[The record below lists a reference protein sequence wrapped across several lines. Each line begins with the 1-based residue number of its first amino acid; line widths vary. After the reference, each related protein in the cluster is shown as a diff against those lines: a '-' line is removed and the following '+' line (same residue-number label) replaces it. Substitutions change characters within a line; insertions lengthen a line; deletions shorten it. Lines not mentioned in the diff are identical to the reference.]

1 MNTPEGSIQQ
11 VRSLRELPQAV
22 DPSRDLWPGIE
33 SRLVPRRRTWAVPA
47 SLAAGLALVTLGVLI
62 GLQVREPA
70 APQVAQQ
77 VATTQGA
84 GTQIRAALMADP
96 GYQTHREELI
106 NSLPSKLAALP
117 PASRQR
123 VKVSLQ
129 AVQTAM
135 RTIEAELGRDAG
147 NALLQELL
155 INACQE
161 EMRVLTAVGDTSG
174 LFQEI

>member
-1 MNTPEGSIQQ
+1 MKIH
-11 VRSLRELPQAV
+11 SLGELPQAV
-22 DPSRDLWPGIE
+22 APSRDLWPAIE
-33 SRLVPRRRTWAVPA
+33 PRLVPRHRTWAVPA
-47 SLAAGLALVTLGVLI
+47 SLAAGIVLVTLGILI

-70 APQVAQQ
+70 TPQLAQQ
-77 VATTQGA
+77 GAATQGATLQGA

-96 GYQTHREELI
+96 AYQTHREELLD
-106 NSLPSKLAALP
+106 SLPSKLARLP

-123 VKVSLQ
+123 VKDSLQ

-155 INACQE
+155 ISACQE
-161 EMRVLTAVGDTSG
+161 EMRVLTTVGDTNG
-174 LFQEI
+174 FNQEIGS